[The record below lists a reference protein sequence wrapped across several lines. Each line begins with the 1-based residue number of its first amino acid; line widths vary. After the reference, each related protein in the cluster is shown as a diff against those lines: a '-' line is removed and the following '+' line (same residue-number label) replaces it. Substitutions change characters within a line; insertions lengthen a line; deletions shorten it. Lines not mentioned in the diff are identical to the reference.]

1 MAWHFRWHGR
11 QQKSEKNV
19 APSAYGGGQ
28 WTTTVQRRQQQQIK
42 TNSAAASSPIQNIF
56 LAFCSS
62 VANSLQD
69 ASNKIANLVKRRTPS
84 PSSATHFPP
93 ESPQP
98 SYVSVLSPNELS
110 PRQYRKF
117 PSSPPN
123 GADGGQLVPSRLRS
137 ILKKPRPSPLR
148 GAANT
153 AASSSTAPGNVPT
166 VSYRIPVLRVDEAP
180 RQRAPPAVPQQWE
193 WNTRFRDAPCERV
206 VEDRVEREECLRRG
220 RLVAVERLTRTVRAS
235 ADIGR
240 RRQPAT
246 YI

>member
-1 MAWHFRWHGR
+1 MNKNGGMHFRWHGR
-11 QQKSEKNV
+11 QQKSEKHV
-19 APSAYGGGQ
+19 APSTYGGGQ
-28 WTTTVQRRQQQQIK
+28 WTTTVQQQQQQIK
-42 TNSAAASSPIQNIF
+42 TNSAAASSPIQNIC
-56 LAFCSS
+56 LAICSS
-62 VANSLQD
+62 VANSLQY
-69 ASNKIANLVKRRTPS
+69 ASNKIANLVKRRGPTAPQ
-84 PSSATHFPP
+84 SSATHFSP

-117 PSSPPN
+117 PSSAPN
-123 GADGGQLVPSRLRS
+123 GGGGGQLVTSRLRS
-137 ILKKPRPSPLR
+137 ILKKPRPS
-148 GAANT
+148 A
-153 AASSSTAPGNVPT
+153 APGNVPT

-180 RQRAPPAVPQQWE
+180 RQRAPPAVPRQWE
-193 WNTRFRDAPCERV
+193 WNAHFRDAPCERV

-240 RRQPAT
+240 PRQSAT